1 MKTKIIFFV
10 FLLCCTISGCS
21 NSDNQPEE
29 ELSAINAVEL
39 EKKLSVIKTVEDEK
53 SIFADIL
60 EVYTGGILPYDKD
73 NKRFDFYQIDFSND
87 KWWQSIHTLKFF
99 LADGDVTY
107 QIIDP
112 QNVFILIP
120 ESLFKSLKDW

>member
-1 MKTKIIFFV
+1 MKTKILFFV
-10 FLLCCTISGCS
+10 FLLSCIISGCS

-29 ELSAINAVEL
+29 ELSE
-39 EKKLSVIKTVEDEK
+39 IKTVEDEK
-53 SIFADIL
+53 SAFADIL
-60 EVYTGGILPYDKD
+60 EVYTGGILPYAKD
-73 NKRFDFYQIDFSND
+73 NKRFGFSQIDFSND
-87 KWWQSIHTLKFF
+87 KWWHAIHTLKFF

-120 ESLFKSLKDW
+120 ESLFRSLKDW

>member
-10 FLLCCTISGCS
+10 FLLSCIISGCS

-29 ELSAINAVEL
+29 ELSQINAVEL
-39 EKKLSVIKTVEDEK
+39 EKKLSEIKTVEDEK
-53 SIFADIL
+53 SAFADIL

-73 NKRFDFYQIDFSND
+73 NKRFDFSQIDFSND
-87 KWWQSIHTLKFF
+87 KWLHAIHTLKFY

-120 ESLFKSLKDW
+120 ERIFRSLKD